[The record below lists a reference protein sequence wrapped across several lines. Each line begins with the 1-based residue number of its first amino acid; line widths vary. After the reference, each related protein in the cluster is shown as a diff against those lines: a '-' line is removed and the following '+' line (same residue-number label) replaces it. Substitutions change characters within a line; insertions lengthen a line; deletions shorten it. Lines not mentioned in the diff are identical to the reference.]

1 MGGDIPAT
9 EDRSKLQA
17 MLARLHP
24 ANSKAHWFDVA
35 QVLAPVLIVGAAVI
49 FAALHFMRPAPPS
62 TLSIAAGPPGSKFN
76 SVAQQYQKI
85 LARNGITLKIVA
97 TAGSM
102 DNLNRMLSAGS
113 RVDIALVQS
122 GLSDT
127 GNPGDLV
134 SLGSVFYVP
143 LTVFYRSRTVL
154 DRLSQLAGRRIAIG
168 PPGSGTRALALALLK
183 ANEIDANGPTQLL
196 DLEGEAARAA
206 LLGQQADAIFLT
218 GDSAAPATVRE
229 MLHAPGIRLFDF
241 SQADA
246 YARRFHY
253 LSKLELPPGAFDL
266 GENLPPT
273 AISMLAPTV
282 ELVAHSGLH
291 PALSDLMIEA
301 ATEVHGGATLFQNAG
316 QFPAPLLHDYPISAD
331 ANRYYKSGKSFAYR
345 YLPFWVASL
354 FDRTVVVLLPTLLVV
369 IPILRYLPALY
380 SWRLK
385 SRIDRRYRQLM
396 ALERSS
402 LGDLSAHQRAV
413 VLDRLAQI
421 EKSVITLRMPGS
433 HAEPLYVLRQHMQFV
448 RENLTRPPQK
458 LDDAQASSDN
468 DAGSGQGEQGAA

>member
-1 MGGDIPAT
+1 MEGDIPAT
-9 EDRSKLQA
+9 EDRSKLQSFF
-17 MLARLHP
+17 ARLHP
-24 ANSKAHWFDVA
+24 GNSKTRWLDVA
-35 QVLAPVLIVGAAVI
+35 LTVGPVLIVGAAVI
-49 FAALHFMRPAPPS
+49 FTGLHFVRPAPPS
-62 TLSIAAGPPGSKFN
+62 TLTIAGGAPGSKFN
-76 SVAQQYQKI
+76 LMAQRYQKI

-97 TAGSM
+97 TEGSL
-102 DNLNRMLSAGS
+102 DNLHRMLAADGQ
-113 RVDIALVQS
+113 VDIALVQS
-122 GLSDT
+122 GLSSAD
-127 GNPGDLV
+127 NPGDLV

-143 LTVFYRSRTVL
+143 LTIFYRSPRVL

-183 ANEIDANGPTQLL
+183 ANEIDANGRTQLL
-196 DLEGEAARAA
+196 DLEGEAARTA
-206 LLGQQADAIFLT
+206 LLGQQADAIFLQ
-218 GDSAAPATVRE
+218 GDSAAPETIIE
-229 MLHAPGIRLFDF
+229 MLHTPGIRLFDF

-246 YARRFHY
+246 YVRRFHY

-273 AISMLAPTV
+273 ALSMLAPTV

-301 ATEVHGGATLFQNAG
+301 ATEVHGAATLFQNAG
-316 QFPAPLLHDYPISAD
+316 QFPAPLLHDFPISAD

-402 LGDLSAHQRAV
+402 LVDLSAQQRAAL
-413 VLDRLAQI
+413 LDRLAQI
-421 EKSVITLRMPGS
+421 EKSVIALKMPGS
-433 HAEPLYVLRQHMQFV
+433 HAEPLYVLREHMQFV
-448 RENLTRPPQK
+448 RENLARLPQK
-458 LDDAQASSDN
+458 LDDAHASSDN
-468 DAGSGQGEQGAA
+468 DAGLRRGEQDAA

>member
-1 MGGDIPAT
+1 MEGDIPTT
-9 EDRSKLQA
+9 EDRSKLQSF
-17 MLARLHP
+17 LARLHP
-24 ANSKAHWFDVA
+24 GNHKTRWLDVA
-35 QVLAPVLIVGAAVI
+35 LTVGPVLIVGAAVI
-49 FAALHFMRPAPPS
+49 FTALHFVRPAPPS
-62 TLSIAAGPPGSKFN
+62 TITMAAGAPGSKFN
-76 SVAQQYQKI
+76 WVAQQYQKI

-97 TAGSM
+97 TEGSL
-102 DNLNRMLSAGS
+102 DNLDRMLAADSQ
-113 RVDIALVQS
+113 VDIALVQS
-122 GLSDT
+122 GLSDAS
-127 GNPGDLV
+127 NLGDLV

-143 LTVFYRSRTVL
+143 LTVFYRSPTVL

-183 ANEIDANGPTQLL
+183 ANEIDANGRTQLL

-206 LLGQQADAIFLT
+206 LLGQKADAIFLT
-218 GDSAAPATVRE
+218 GDSAASETIIE
-229 MLHAPGIRLFDF
+229 MLHAPGIRLFEF

-246 YARRFHY
+246 YARHFHY

-301 ATEVHGGATLFQNAG
+301 ATEVHGGATLLQNAG
-316 QFPAPLLHDYPISAD
+316 QFPAPLLHDFPISAD

-402 LGDLSAHQRAV
+402 LGDLSAQQRAAL
-413 VLDRLAQI
+413 LDRLAQI
-421 EKSVITLRMPGS
+421 EKSVITLKMPGS

-448 RENLTRPPQK
+448 RENLARLPQK
-458 LDDAQASSDN
+458 LDDAQAPSDN
-468 DAGSGQGEQGAA
+468 EAGLRQGEQGAA